1 VTVGAVPA
9 TATTAFFSSSP
20 KSLRRRCIHRH
31 SSAYWGRSAL
41 VDGKPARCVNNHM
54 NPTGV
59 RPRVHRV
66 AKENVSV
73 IAGVHGVVPPHR
85 YTQAEVIQALLELPG
100 YDGLAEAVS
109 RLHASAKVQSRHL
122 VLPIEE
128 YQNLTDFGQANDLF
142 IEHAVE
148 LGCAAVSGAL
158 DEAGLEPRDVD
169 LIMSTTVTGVAVP
182 SLDARIAGRLGL
194 RPDVRRVPLFGLGC
208 VAGAAGV
215 ARMND
220 YLRGAPD
227 DVAVLVSVELCSLT
241 RKHNPS
247 MATLV
252 AGALFGDGASA
263 VVAVGERRAEQV
275 DPAGPDILD
284 SRSHLYPDSLR
295 TMGWDIGTHGFEIVL
310 GPEVATVVEQ
320 YLGDDVTN
328 FLAAH
333 DLNISDVGAWVSHPG
348 GPKVIEAITATL
360 GLPDDALEL
369 TWRSLGEV
377 GNLSSSSVL
386 HVLRDTIAKRPPSGS
401 PGVLMAMGPGF
412 CSELVLLRWH

>member
-1 VTVGAVPA
+1 
-9 TATTAFFSSSP
+9 
-20 KSLRRRCIHRH
+20 
-31 SSAYWGRSAL
+31 
-41 VDGKPARCVNNHM
+41 M
-54 NPTGV
+54 NPPGV
-59 RPRVHRV
+59 RPRLHRV

-73 IAGVHGVVPPHR
+73 IAGVHGEVPPHR
-85 YTQAEVIQALLELPG
+85 YTQAEVTQTLLELPG
-100 YDGLAEAVS
+100 YDGLAEVVS

-158 DEAGLEPRDVD
+158 EEAGLEPRDVD

-227 DVAVLVSVELCSLT
+227 NVAVLVSVELCSLT
-241 RKHNPS
+241 RKHNPT

-310 GPEVATVVEQ
+310 GPEVAAVVEQ

-360 GLPDDALEL
+360 GLPDNALEL
-369 TWRSLGEV
+369 TWRSLSEV

-386 HVLRDTIAKRPPSGS
+386 HVLRDTIAKQPPSGS